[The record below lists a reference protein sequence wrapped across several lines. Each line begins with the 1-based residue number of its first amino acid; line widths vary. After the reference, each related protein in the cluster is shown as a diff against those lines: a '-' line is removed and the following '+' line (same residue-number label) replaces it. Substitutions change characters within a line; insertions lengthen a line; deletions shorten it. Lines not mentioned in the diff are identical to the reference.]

1 MVGFVGSRAR
11 KRKRNF
17 ITIFLFLVIIFFI
30 FYIIPDFE
38 LSDNVKPEDSVLP
51 DPNEKISS
59 LSSQVDDLNLEVF
72 QKNQKIKF
80 RDDQLNV
87 QKNEIIEIK
96 NNYIELKNEH
106 SKLKEEYKK
115 TIDIKNSLKN
125 NSAEGDLN
133 EEIKNLSKKNK
144 EQKILLGKL
153 SKNIDELKNKNEVSF
168 SSNKDLNDKYE
179 KLLKDNK
186 NLKKDIDKLESI
198 IEIQKIEIK
207 NLKDVSHHNQ

>member
-38 LSDNVKPEDSVLP
+38 LNDNIKPGDSVLP

-59 LSSQVDDLNLEVF
+59 LSSEVYDLNLEVF

>member
-1 MVGFVGSRAR
+1 MTDLNYS
-11 KRKRNF
+11 
-17 ITIFLFLVIIFFI
+17 L
-30 FYIIPDFE
+30 DFE

-115 TIDIKNSLKN
+115 TIDIQNSLKN

>member
-38 LSDNVKPEDSVLP
+38 LNDNIKPGDSVLP

-59 LSSQVDDLNLEVF
+59 LSSEVYDLNLEVF

-115 TIDIKNSLKN
+115 TIDIQNSLKN

>member
-115 TIDIKNSLKN
+115 TIDIQNSLKN

-179 KLLKDNK
+179 KLLKDKK

>member
-38 LSDNVKPEDSVLP
+38 LNDNIKPGDSVLP

-59 LSSQVDDLNLEVF
+59 LSSEVYDLNLELF

-96 NNYIELKNEH
+96 NNYIELKKEH

-115 TIDIKNSLKN
+115 TIDIQNSLKN

>member
-38 LSDNVKPEDSVLP
+38 LNDNVKPEDSVLP

-115 TIDIKNSLKN
+115 TIDIQNSLKN
-125 NSAEGDLN
+125 NSPEGDLN

>member
-115 TIDIKNSLKN
+115 TIDIQNSLKN
-125 NSAEGDLN
+125 NSPEGDLN